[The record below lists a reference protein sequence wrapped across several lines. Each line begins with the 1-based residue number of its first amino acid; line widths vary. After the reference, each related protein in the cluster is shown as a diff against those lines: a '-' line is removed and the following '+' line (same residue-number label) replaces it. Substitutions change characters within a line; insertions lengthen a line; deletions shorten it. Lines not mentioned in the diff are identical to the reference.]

1 MSSPVSLTNAKLAAL
16 ADGLLSLDGLRTSQ
30 TEFRPYRFD
39 DAGDMAWA
47 IAGNVVVAQDS
58 LRAFERAKKALA
70 AQFDIR
76 ENEPMANTPEN
87 KERAEKFLA
96 ALDDL
101 AEKPVSIPGLTPI
114 SRKSLNVGP
123 GPKQNPVPPSVLA
136 KLTPLLTD

>member
-1 MSSPVSLTNAKLAAL
+1 MIAPVSLTNAKLAAL

-47 IAGNVVVAQDS
+47 IAGNVVVSQDA
-58 LRAFERAKKALA
+58 LRAFERAKKSLA
-70 AQFDIR
+70 AQYDVQ
-76 ENEPMANTPEN
+76 EKMPNTPEN

-101 AEKPVSIPGLTPI
+101 AEKPVTIPGLTPI
-114 SRKSLNVGP
+114 SRKALNVGP
-123 GPKQNPVPPSVLA
+123 GPKQNPIPPSVLA
-136 KLTPLLTD
+136 KLAPLLTD